1 MSLIIKVICC
11 NDILWVRLECQGGT
25 QDKGEVRVMVV
36 FERGARLKF
45 KALLLLFTNGHN
57 SFLAFIWDS
66 NNYMEL

>member
-1 MSLIIKVICC
+1 
-11 NDILWVRLECQGGT
+11 
-25 QDKGEVRVMVV
+25 MVV

-66 NNYMEL
+66 SNYMEL